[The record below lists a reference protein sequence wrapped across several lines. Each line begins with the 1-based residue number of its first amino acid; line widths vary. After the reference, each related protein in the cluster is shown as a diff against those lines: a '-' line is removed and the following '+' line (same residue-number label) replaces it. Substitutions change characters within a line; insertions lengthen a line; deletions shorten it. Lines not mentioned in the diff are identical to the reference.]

1 VNDAA
6 VKDEIDLGD
15 GHRMIF
21 SGYKGEPRVGANIVH
36 PPVDGKCDGQ
46 GWVAFEGRSWARSFG
61 DDQIATWKVEQDD
74 PITLSPSVLC
84 RACGDHGFV
93 RNGKWVRA

>member
-1 VNDAA
+1 M
-6 VKDEIDLGD
+6 KDEIDLGD

-21 SGYKGEPRVGANIVH
+21 SEYNGEKRVGANILH
-36 PPVDGKCDGQ
+36 PPVAGKCDGN
-46 GWVAFEGRSWARSFG
+46 GWVAFEGRSWAAAFEHKI
-61 DDQIATWKVEQDD
+61 DTWKVESEE
-74 PITLSPSVLC
+74 PFTISPSVLC